1 MPCKY
6 DTPYIML
13 SEHVRLKWKPG
24 SETEEE
30 INLDCTDI
38 TMERQECKSL
48 VGWPGKCHIKEN
60 RGLPFRGVRS
70 TVKKKDRITDLS
82 KRVSYFWLW
91 FYKGGDMSVTKSI
104 IDLGVK
110 YKDWQFTGHRAGLAC
125 GLGTHFPSPG
135 MSRSFSRSSGLAT
148 PIQSLTPSSTAS
160 LSPKPPC
167 DLHEANGF
175 HLCPSAPPG
184 ARALLHSR
192 LYLRIP
198 QAGASLWRVSSLKNE
213 PLSLEAWI
221 PRAWHGAR
229 WTTRAQ

>member
-1 MPCKY
+1 MIFGCFFPTIRFHGKLSTILKQMPCKY

-82 KRVSYFWLW
+82 KRVSYF
-91 FYKGGDMSVTKSI
+91 
-104 IDLGVK
+104 
-110 YKDWQFTGHRAGLAC
+110 
-125 GLGTHFPSPG
+125 
-135 MSRSFSRSSGLAT
+135 
-148 PIQSLTPSSTAS
+148 
-160 LSPKPPC
+160 
-167 DLHEANGF
+167 
-175 HLCPSAPPG
+175 
-184 ARALLHSR
+184 
-192 LYLRIP
+192 
-198 QAGASLWRVSSLKNE
+198 
-213 PLSLEAWI
+213 
-221 PRAWHGAR
+221 
-229 WTTRAQ
+229 